1 MNPGAYLRYELLRT
15 LRNKRFFFLAL
26 LFPVALYFLIA
37 GSARHQQNIGGT
49 GISAPLY
56 FMVSLASFG
65 TMTAMMSSGAR
76 IATERAAGWTRQ
88 LRISPLSP
96 RSYFRTKVATA
107 YLMALL
113 TIAALYICGA
123 SLGVSMPAAK
133 WLEVTGLILVALVPF
148 AALGIVI
155 GHLLN
160 PRRDRPRDRRWHSAP
175 GVRERHVVPDPGARL
190 PARGGGVHAV
200 VLAGTGEPDRGGRQG
215 LGADGLAGC
224 GRLGRRPDAARRP
237 DLPPRQRPPLAVV
250 GGRASRSRA
259 GVR

>member
-160 PRRDRPRDRRWHSAP
+160 PDATGP
-175 GVRERHVVPDPGARL
+175 VI
-190 PARGGGVHAV
+190 GGGTALLAFVSGTWFPIPAHGFLHAVAVCTPSYWLVQASRIAVGGKAWGLTGWLVVAGWAV
-200 VLAGTGEPDRGGRQG
+200 VLT
-215 LGADGLAGC
+215 LLAV
-224 GRLGRRPDAARRP
+224 RIYRRDSGRR
-237 DLPPRQRPPLAVV
+237 
-250 GGRASRSRA
+250 
-259 GVR
+259 